1 MDSTDVRPLPPNER
15 NPMSN
20 QTFEEQSIKL
30 SGLVTQDYCILAS
43 ASQTPLRNGTVWTN
57 KNSTLSTVSSKN
69 HQRLS
74 DEKTR
79 ISITTSPGNI
89 ESSVET
95 TSTAMF
101 EVTSVDDHYL
111 STHRVT
117 FKDFTHIGPD
127 QWNAT
132 VYGTPLRGETS
143 EILIDPYVMLTE
155 YQFFMSARVNDVVK
169 DQGNVRISKKSYRKV
184 SNHLYLNEIITPNA
198 TYTNPQSFTQDDMFR
213 TLTADDIYIDEQ
225 FVEWRVKK
233 KQIFYL
239 ITIGEVDFYGRE
251 LLLIRA

>member
-1 MDSTDVRPLPPNER
+1 
-15 NPMSN
+15 MSS
-20 QTFEEQSIKL
+20 QTFEERSIKI

-43 ASQTPLRNGTVWTN
+43 VSQTPLRNGTVWTN

-69 HQRLS
+69 HHRLS

-79 ISITTSPGNI
+79 IIITTLPDNI

-95 TSTAMF
+95 TATAMF

-117 FKDFTHIGPD
+117 FKDFTHIGID

-132 VYGTPLRGETS
+132 VYGTPLRGEAS

-155 YQFFMSARVNDVVK
+155 YQFFMSARVNDVIK
-169 DQGNVRISKKSYRKV
+169 DQGNVRISEKRYIKLGDD
-184 SNHLYLNEIITPNA
+184 LYTNEIVTPDT
-198 TYTNPQSFTQDDMFR
+198 TYTNSKVFRQDDMFR
-213 TLTADDIYIDEQ
+213 TLAADDIYIDEQ
-225 FVEWRVKK
+225 ESNWRVKE
-233 KQIFYL
+233 KQVFYML
-239 ITIGEVDFYGRE
+239 SMGGVDFYGRE
-251 LLLIRA
+251 IFLIRA